1 MNNTTHDDTPA
12 TNADQ
17 TSVMADAQETERIT
31 AATAPQQPS
40 IFPMQ
45 ATQGMHQGGTG
56 TSAAPSASPMMHH
69 TGTGVPT
76 GPTPPVA
83 AMPMPDGSPAAPMH
97 IREHLSNKMIGLVV
111 GVSLACG
118 LAAGVAGTAI
128 TNAIN
133 GHGDPGHSR
142 IGAPYASSELEETP
156 DFEQMPDM
164 QQGGETG
171 RSRSRRMPMQQQG
184 PQDQQDENSSDSNSK
199 SGESDSGKSSTESS
213 DWLMEFFE
221 IA

>member
-1 MNNTTHDDTPA
+1 MSANAQNTNIP
-12 TNADQ
+12 TNAEQ
-17 TSVMADAQETERIT
+17 TTVIADAQETQRI
-31 AATAPQQPS
+31 ATMETPQRPS
-40 IFPMQ
+40 VFPLQ
-45 ATQGMHQGGTG
+45 ARPAMPQNMNQTNTG
-56 TSAAPSASPMMHH
+56 A
-69 TGTGVPT
+69 PT
-76 GPTPPVA
+76 GPVPPRT
-83 AMPMPDGSPAAPMH
+83 AMPMPGGAPGAPATV
-97 IREHLSNKMIGLVV
+97 RERLSNKMIGLVV

-133 GHGDPGHSR
+133 GHGDPAHSR

-171 RSRSRRMPMQQQG
+171 RSRGRRMPMQQQG
-184 PQDQQDENSSDSNSK
+184 PQDQQDENGSDSNSK
-199 SGESDSGKSSTESS
+199 SGESDSGKSSTASS

>member
-1 MNNTTHDDTPA
+1 MNANAQNNIP
-12 TNADQ
+12 TNAEQ
-17 TSVMADAQETERIT
+17 TTVTTDAQETERI
-31 AATAPQQPS
+31 ATTNAQQPS
-40 IFPMQ
+40 IFPLQ
-45 ATQGMHQGGTG
+45 ANPGMPTDQTMTQAMPQNMNQINTG
-56 TSAAPSASPMMHH
+56 A
-69 TGTGVPT
+69 PT
-76 GPTPPVA
+76 GPVPPRT
-83 AMPMPDGSPAAPMH
+83 AMPIPGGAPGAPTTV
-97 IREHLSNKMIGLVV
+97 RERLSNKMIGLVV

-133 GHGDPGHSR
+133 GHGAPAHSR
-142 IGAPYASSELEETP
+142 IDAPYASSELEETP

-171 RSRSRRMPMQQQG
+171 RSRGRRMPMQQQG

-213 DWLMEFFE
+213 DWLTEFFE

>member
-1 MNNTTHDDTPA
+1 MSANAQNTNIPA
-12 TNADQ
+12 NAEQ
-17 TSVMADAQETERIT
+17 TTVIADAQETERI
-31 AATAPQQPS
+31 ATMETPQQPS
-40 IFPMQ
+40 VFPLQ
-45 ATQGMHQGGTG
+45 ARPTMPQNMNQINTG
-56 TSAAPSASPMMHH
+56 A
-69 TGTGVPT
+69 PT
-76 GPTPPVA
+76 GPVPPRT
-83 AMPMPDGSPAAPMH
+83 AMPMPGGAPGAPATV
-97 IREHLSNKMIGLVV
+97 RERLSNKMIGLVV

-118 LAAGVAGTAI
+118 LAAGIAGTAI

-133 GHGDPGHSR
+133 GHGAPAHSR

-164 QQGGETG
+164 QQDGETG
-171 RSRSRRMPMQQQG
+171 RSRGRRMPMQQQG

>member
-1 MNNTTHDDTPA
+1 MSANAQNTNIP
-12 TNADQ
+12 TNAEQ
-17 TSVMADAQETERIT
+17 TTVIADAQETERI
-31 AATAPQQPS
+31 ATVETPQRPS
-40 IFPMQ
+40 VFPLQ
-45 ATQGMHQGGTG
+45 ANPGMTTDQTMTQAMPQNMNQTNTG
-56 TSAAPSASPMMHH
+56 A
-69 TGTGVPT
+69 PT
-76 GPTPPVA
+76 GPVPPRT
-83 AMPMPDGSPAAPMH
+83 AMPMPGGAPGAPATV
-97 IREHLSNKMIGLVV
+97 RECLSNKMISLVV

-133 GHGDPGHSR
+133 GHGAPDYSR
-142 IGAPYASSELEETP
+142 IGAPYASSEFEEAP

-171 RSRSRRMPMQQQG
+171 RSRGRRMPMQQQG
-184 PQDQQDENSSDSNSK
+184 PQDQQDENGSDSNSK
-199 SGESDSGKSSTESS
+199 SGESDSGKSSTASS

>member
-1 MNNTTHDDTPA
+1 MS
-12 TNADQ
+12 TNAQNTNIPANAEQ
-17 TSVMADAQETERIT
+17 TTVIADAQETERI
-31 AATAPQQPS
+31 ATMETPQQPS
-40 IFPMQ
+40 AFPLQ
-45 ATQGMHQGGTG
+45 
-56 TSAAPSASPMMHH
+56 ASPAMPQNMNQAN
-69 TGTGVPT
+69 TGVPT
-76 GPTPPVA
+76 GPVPPRT
-83 AMPMPDGSPAAPMH
+83 AMPMPGGAPAAPTTV
-97 IREHLSNKMIGLVV
+97 RERLSNKMIGLVV

-133 GHGDPGHSR
+133 GHGAPDHSR
-142 IGAPYASSELEETP
+142 IGAPYASSELEEAP

-171 RSRSRRMPMQQQG
+171 RSRGRRMPMQQQG
-184 PQDQQDENSSDSNSK
+184 SQDQQDGNDSDANGK

-221 IA
+221 TA

>member
-1 MNNTTHDDTPA
+1 MSANAQNTHIP
-12 TNADQ
+12 TNAEQ
-17 TSVMADAQETERIT
+17 TTVIADAQETERI
-31 AATAPQQPS
+31 ATVETPQRPS
-40 IFPMQ
+40 VFPLQ
-45 ATQGMHQGGTG
+45 ANPGMPQNMNQTSTG
-56 TSAAPSASPMMHH
+56 A
-69 TGTGVPT
+69 PT
-76 GPTPPVA
+76 GPVPPRT
-83 AMPMPDGSPAAPMH
+83 AMPMPGGAPGAPATV
-97 IREHLSNKMIGLVV
+97 RERLSNKMIGLVV

-133 GHGDPGHSR
+133 GHGDPAHSR

>member
-1 MNNTTHDDTPA
+1 MPQNMNQTNTCA
-12 TNADQ
+12 
-17 TSVMADAQETERIT
+17 
-31 AATAPQQPS
+31 
-40 IFPMQ
+40 
-45 ATQGMHQGGTG
+45 
-56 TSAAPSASPMMHH
+56 
-69 TGTGVPT
+69 PT
-76 GPTPPVA
+76 GPVTPRT
-83 AMPMPDGSPAAPMH
+83 AMPMPGGAPGAPATV
-97 IREHLSNKMIGLVV
+97 RERLSNKMIGLVV

-133 GHGDPGHSR
+133 GHGAPDYSR
-142 IGAPYASSELEETP
+142 IGAPYASSEFEEAP

-171 RSRSRRMPMQQQG
+171 RSRGRRMPMQQQG
-184 PQDQQDENSSDSNSK
+184 PQDQQDENGSASSEFEEAPDFEQMPDMQQGGETGRSRGRRMPMQQQGPQDQQDENGSDSNSK
-199 SGESDSGKSSTESS
+199 SGESDSGKSSTASS

>member
-1 MNNTTHDDTPA
+1 MSANAQNTNIP
-12 TNADQ
+12 TNAEQ
-17 TSVMADAQETERIT
+17 TTVIADAQETERI
-31 AATAPQQPS
+31 ATVETPQRPS
-40 IFPMQ
+40 VFPLQ
-45 ATQGMHQGGTG
+45 ANPGMPQNMNQANTG
-56 TSAAPSASPMMHH
+56 A
-69 TGTGVPT
+69 PT
-76 GPTPPVA
+76 GPVPPRT
-83 AMPMPDGSPAAPMH
+83 AMPMPGGAPGAPATV
-97 IREHLSNKMIGLVV
+97 RERLSNKMIGLVV

-133 GHGDPGHSR
+133 GHGDPAHSR

-171 RSRSRRMPMQQQG
+171 RSRGRRMPMQQQG
-184 PQDQQDENSSDSNSK
+184 PQDQQDENSSDANSK

>member
-1 MNNTTHDDTPA
+1 MSANAQNTNIPA
-12 TNADQ
+12 NAEQ
-17 TSVMADAQETERIT
+17 TTVIADAQETERI
-31 AATAPQQPS
+31 ATMETPQQPS
-40 IFPMQ
+40 IFPLQ
-45 ATQGMHQGGTG
+45 PNTG
-56 TSAAPSASPMMHH
+56 A
-69 TGTGVPT
+69 PT
-76 GPTPPVA
+76 GPVPPRT
-83 AMPMPDGSPAAPMH
+83 AMPMPGGAPGAPATV
-97 IREHLSNKMIGLVV
+97 RERLSNKMIGLVV

-118 LAAGVAGTAI
+118 FAAGVAGAAI

>member
-1 MNNTTHDDTPA
+1 MSANAQNTNIPA
-12 TNADQ
+12 NAEQ
-17 TSVMADAQETERIT
+17 TTVTTDAQETERI
-31 AATAPQQPS
+31 ATMNAQQPS

-45 ATQGMHQGGTG
+45 ANPGMPTDQTMAQAMPRNMNQTNTG
-56 TSAAPSASPMMHH
+56 A
-69 TGTGVPT
+69 PT
-76 GPTPPVA
+76 GPVPPRT
-83 AMPMPDGSPAAPMH
+83 AMPMPGGAPGAPATV
-97 IREHLSNKMIGLVV
+97 RERLSNKMIGLVV

-171 RSRSRRMPMQQQG
+171 RSRGRRMPMQQQG
-184 PQDQQDENSSDSNSK
+184 PQDAD
-199 SGESDSGKSSTESS
+199 GSDSGSKSDGSDSDTSSTESS
-213 DWLMEFFE
+213 DWLMELFE
-221 IA
+221 MA

>member
-12 TNADQ
+12 NGTDQ

-31 AATAPQQPS
+31 AAAAPQQPS

-56 TSAAPSASPMMHH
+56 TPAAPSASPMMHH

-83 AMPMPDGSPAAPMH
+83 AMPMPDSSPAAPTH
-97 IREHLSNKMIGLVV
+97 IRERLSNKMIGLVV

-133 GHGDPGHSR
+133 GHGAPDHSR
-142 IGAPYASSELEETP
+142 MGAPYASSEFEEAP
-156 DFEQMPDM
+156 DVEQMPDM
-164 QQGGETG
+164 QQGGESG
-171 RSRSRRMPMQQQG
+171 RSRGRRMPMQQQ
-184 PQDQQDENSSDSNSK
+184 DQQGENGSDANGK
-199 SGESDSGKSSTESS
+199 SDESDSGKSSAESS

-221 IA
+221 TA

>member
-1 MNNTTHDDTPA
+1 MSANAQNNIP
-12 TNADQ
+12 TNAEQ
-17 TSVMADAQETERIT
+17 TTVTTDAQETERI
-31 AATAPQQPS
+31 ATTNAQQPS
-40 IFPMQ
+40 VFPLQ
-45 ATQGMHQGGTG
+45 ANPGMTTDQTMTQAMPQHMNQTN
-56 TSAAPSASPMMHH
+56 
-69 TGTGVPT
+69 TGVPDV
-76 GPTPPVA
+76 PIPPRT
-83 AMPMPDGSPAAPMH
+83 AMPMPGGAPGAPATV
-97 IREHLSNKMIGLVV
+97 RERLSNKMIGLVV

-118 LAAGVAGTAI
+118 LAAGVAGAAI

-164 QQGGETG
+164 QQGGENG

-184 PQDQQDENSSDSNSK
+184 PQDH
-199 SGESDSGKSSTESS
+199 GSDSGTADTESS

>member
-1 MNNTTHDDTPA
+1 MSANAQNTNIPA
-12 TNADQ
+12 NAEQ
-17 TSVMADAQETERIT
+17 TTVIADAQETERI
-31 AATAPQQPS
+31 ATMETPQQPS
-40 IFPMQ
+40 VFPLQ
-45 ATQGMHQGGTG
+45 ARPAMPQNMNQTNTG
-56 TSAAPSASPMMHH
+56 A
-69 TGTGVPT
+69 PT
-76 GPTPPVA
+76 GPVPPRT
-83 AMPMPDGSPAAPMH
+83 AMPMPGGAPGAPGTV
-97 IREHLSNKMIGLVV
+97 RERLSNKMIGLVV

-118 LAAGVAGTAI
+118 LAAGIAGTAI

-171 RSRSRRMPMQQQG
+171 RSGGRRMPMQQQG
-184 PQDQQDENSSDSNSK
+184 PQDQQDENGSDSNSK